1 MTTSYFY
8 AIIKP
13 INETGGCF
21 MGWKIWKVWFEGDE
35 CQAVLRIIAQSFDAA
50 IAEARKVDVRY
61 DTAQV
66 EGDYTYATY
75 N

>member
-1 MTTSYFY
+1 M
-8 AIIKP
+8 KQ
-13 INETGGCF
+13 EVVF

-35 CQAVLRIIAQSFDAA
+35 CKAVLRIIAQSFDAA

-61 DTAQV
+61 NMAQV

>member
-1 MTTSYFY
+1 
-8 AIIKP
+8 
-13 INETGGCF
+13 
-21 MGWKIWKVWFEGDE
+21 MGSKICNVWFEGDE
-35 CQAVLRIIAQSFDAA
+35 CQAVLHIIAQSFDEA
-50 IAEARKVDVRY
+50 IAKARKVDVRY

>member
-1 MTTSYFY
+1 M
-8 AIIKP
+8 I
-13 INETGGCF
+13 
-21 MGWKIWKVWFEGDE
+21 WKVWKVWFEGDE
-35 CQAVLRIIAQSFDAA
+35 CQAVLHIIAQSFDAA

-66 EGDYTYATY
+66 EGGYTYATY

>member
-1 MTTSYFY
+1 MT
-8 AIIKP
+8 
-13 INETGGCF
+13 
-21 MGWKIWKVWFEGDE
+21 WKVWFINILGDE
-35 CQAVLRIIAQSFDAA
+35 VYTWVEADSFDEA
-50 IAEARKVDVRY
+50 IAKARKVDVRY

>member
-1 MTTSYFY
+1 
-8 AIIKP
+8 
-13 INETGGCF
+13 

-66 EGDYTYATY
+66 EGDYAYATY

>member
-1 MTTSYFY
+1 
-8 AIIKP
+8 
-13 INETGGCF
+13 

-35 CQAVLRIIAQSFDAA
+35 CQEVLRIIAQSFDAA
-50 IAEARKVDVRY
+50 IAEARKVDARY

>member
-1 MTTSYFY
+1 
-8 AIIKP
+8 
-13 INETGGCF
+13 

-35 CQAVLRIIAQSFDAA
+35 FLPVLRITAQSFDAA

>member
-1 MTTSYFY
+1 
-8 AIIKP
+8 
-13 INETGGCF
+13 

-35 CQAVLRIIAQSFDAA
+35 CQAVLHIIAQSFDAA
-50 IAEARKVDVRY
+50 IAEARKVDTRY

-75 N
+75 S